1 VPSELAGQ
9 RVVVH
14 IGLDEQIRV
23 YTALAGLPQ
32 LVASHR
38 LRSVQEGWVTV
49 AAHHAQLWQ
58 DTLQVERRS
67 LQVYEEV
74 ATWS

>member
-1 VPSELAGQ
+1 L
-9 RVVVH
+9 
-14 IGLDEQIRV
+14 
-23 YTALAGLPQ
+23 
-32 LVASHR
+32 LVASHT

-49 AAHHAQLWQ
+49 AAHHTQLWQ

-74 ATWS
+74 ATWN